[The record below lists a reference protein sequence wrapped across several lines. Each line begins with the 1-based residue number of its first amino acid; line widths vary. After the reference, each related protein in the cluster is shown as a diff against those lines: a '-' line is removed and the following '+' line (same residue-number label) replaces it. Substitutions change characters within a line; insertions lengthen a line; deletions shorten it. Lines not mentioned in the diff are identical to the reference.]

1 MEAVIFIG
9 VQASGKTTFY
19 RERFF
24 STHVR
29 ISLDLLKTRHRE
41 MRFMQVCLETQQ
53 PFVIDNTN
61 PTKEERRR
69 YIEPAKAAK
78 FRVVG
83 YYLQSSVDECKAR
96 NEGRCENQQI
106 PLVGLLGT
114 YKRLELPSLSEGF
127 DELYYVRIAED
138 GGFVIERWSDEV

>member
-1 MEAVIFIG
+1 MEAVILMG
-9 VQASGKTTFY
+9 LQASGKTTFY

-41 MRFMQVCLETQQ
+41 KRFVQLCLETQQ

-61 PTKEERRR
+61 PIREDRRR
-69 YIEPAKAAK
+69 YIAAARAAR

-83 YYLQSSVDECKAR
+83 YYLQSSVAECKAR
-96 NEGRCENQQI
+96 NEGRSGAQQV
-106 PLVGLLGT
+106 PLAGLLGT
-114 YKRLELPSLSEGF
+114 YNRLELPSLSEGF
-127 DELYYVRIAED
+127 DELYYVRIGEN
-138 GGFVIERWSDEV
+138 GRFVIERWSDEV

>member
-1 MEAVIFIG
+1 MEAVILMG

-24 STHVR
+24 GTHVR

-41 MRFMQVCLETQQ
+41 LRFMQVCLETQQ

-61 PTKEERRR
+61 PTQEDRQR
-69 YIEPAKAAK
+69 YIGAARQVG

-83 YYLQSSVDECKAR
+83 YYLQSNVDECKVR
-96 NEGRCENQQI
+96 NESRFAREQV

-114 YKRLELPSLSEGF
+114 YKRLELPRLSEGF
-127 DELYYVRIAED
+127 EELYYVRTGED
-138 GGFVIERWSDEV
+138 DRFVIERWSDEI

>member
-1 MEAVIFIG
+1 MEAVILMG

-24 STHVR
+24 GTHVR
-29 ISLDLLKTRHRE
+29 ISLDLLRTRHRE
-41 MRFMQVCLETQQ
+41 MRFVQVCLETQQ

-69 YIEPAKAAK
+69 YIEAAKAAR

-83 YYLQSSVDECKAR
+83 YYLQSSVEECKAR
-96 NEGRCENQQI
+96 NEGRCEKQHI

-127 DELYYVRIAED
+127 DELSYVRIGED
-138 GGFVIERWSDEV
+138 GEFVIERWSDEV

>member
-69 YIEPAKAAK
+69 YIEAAKAAR

-83 YYLQSSVDECKAR
+83 YYLQSSVEECKAR

-138 GGFVIERWSDEV
+138 GGFVIERWADEV

>member
-1 MEAVIFIG
+1 MEAVILIG

-24 STHVR
+24 NTHVR

-61 PTKEERRR
+61 PTREERRR
-69 YIEPAKAAK
+69 YNEAAKAAR

-83 YYLQSSVDECKAR
+83 YYLQSSVEGCKAR

-127 DELYYVRIAED
+127 DELYYVRIGDD

>member
-1 MEAVIFIG
+1 MEAVILMG

-24 STHVR
+24 GTHVR

-41 MRFMQVCLETQQ
+41 LRFMQVCLETQQ

-61 PTKEERRR
+61 PTQEDRQR
-69 YIEPAKAAK
+69 YIGAARQVG

-83 YYLQSSVDECKAR
+83 YYLQSNVDECKVR
-96 NEGRCENQQI
+96 NESRCTREQV

-114 YKRLELPSLSEGF
+114 YKRLELPRLSEGF
-127 DELYYVRIAED
+127 EELYYVRIGED
-138 GGFVIERWSDEV
+138 DRFVIERWSDEI

>member
-1 MEAVIFIG
+1 MEAVILMGI
-9 VQASGKTTFY
+9 QASGKTTFY

-24 STHVR
+24 NTHVR
-29 ISLDLLKTRHRE
+29 ISLDMLKTRHRE
-41 MRFMQVCLETQQ
+41 MRLMQVCLETQQ

-61 PTKEERRR
+61 PTREERRR
-69 YIEPAKAAK
+69 YIEAAKAVR

-83 YYLQSSVDECKAR
+83 YYLQSKAEECKAR

-127 DELYYVRIAED
+127 DELYYVRIGEE
-138 GGFVIERWSDEV
+138 GQFIVERWSDEV

>member
-69 YIEPAKAAK
+69 YIEAAKAAR

-83 YYLQSSVDECKAR
+83 YYLQSSVEKCKAR

-127 DELYYVRIAED
+127 DELYYVRIAEK